1 MVEITIA
8 VPEALAEQLAAVR
21 DRLPEVL
28 ARGLPEAAPAAN
40 EVYRYVLT
48 FLATSPSPED
58 ILNFVLT
65 AAMQDRASALLD
77 KQRTGQLTP
86 REMAELDE
94 YTHIDSLVSMLKARA
109 LRNVKATA

>member
-28 ARGLPEAAPAAN
+28 TRGLHEAAPPAN
-40 EVYRYVLT
+40 EVYRYVLA
-48 FLATSPSPED
+48 FLATSPAPED
-58 ILNFVLT
+58 VLNFVLT
-65 AAMQDRASALLD
+65 AAMQARASALLD

-86 REMAELDE
+86 TDMAELDE
-94 YTHIDSLVSMLKARA
+94 YTHIDNLVSMLKARA
-109 LRNVKATA
+109 LRSVKATA